1 MWGDDGKECSYFS
14 ALPSLFAIIKH
25 LKNERVENCLDEFKN
40 IVGVSYNDAL
50 LLDEINNVGEAIK
63 WQNPNKYLLYQDVL
77 MGIYDSTVN
86 DNYPTYFSQTAR
98 KLEINAKNNEF
109 SYLFDCSASLCRVLE
124 IKCVLGKKTRKAYE
138 MGDKKEL
145 KSLLKEYGKL
155 VERIEDFYQKFRLL
169 WNIEN
174 KSIGFE
180 VMDIRLGGLIMRIKN
195 AERAIRRYVE
205 GDIKKIDELEE
216 KSTIYYSEEFIGK
229 AVYAPEYKKIVT
241 VNRL

>member
-1 MWGDDGKECSYFS
+1 M
-14 ALPSLFAIIKH
+14 
-25 LKNERVENCLDEFKN
+25 ERL
-40 IVGVSYNDAL
+40 
-50 LLDEINNVGEAIK
+50 
-63 WQNPNKYLLYQDVL
+63 
-77 MGIYDSTVN
+77 
-86 DNYPTYFSQTAR
+86 
-98 KLEINAKNNEF
+98 
-109 SYLFDCSASLCRVLE
+109 
-124 IKCVLGKKTRKAYE
+124 
-138 MGDKKEL
+138 
-145 KSLLKEYGKL
+145 
-155 VERIEDFYQKFRLL
+155 EDFYQKFRLL

-216 KSTIYYSEEFIGK
+216 KSAIYYSEEFIGK